1 LRADERVQE
10 KCARILLLMIIN
22 KYVIRDYGD
31 GSIYDVDSRNDYKR
45 WIRLARDPSV
55 VVPLRPTRYVGTTAR

>member
-1 LRADERVQE
+1 MRADRKVQE

-22 KYVIRDYGD
+22 KYAIRDYGD

-45 WIRLARDPSV
+45 WIRLARGLSV

>member
-1 LRADERVQE
+1 
-10 KCARILLLMIIN
+10 MITN
-22 KYVIRDYGD
+22 KYAISDYGD

>member
-1 LRADERVQE
+1 
-10 KCARILLLMIIN
+10 MITN
-22 KYVIRDYGD
+22 KYAIRDYGD

-45 WIRLARDPSV
+45 WIRLARGLSV